1 MKRSK
6 HCIRTEKII
15 FFTNMWDC
23 DTVRSITISIENK
36 KAIERNV
43 PIVESLLQP
52 YKVDY
57 KKVVTYVDVY
67 VHKRL
72 VPVTAKMP
80 SNLSTCNGCDTSA

>member
-1 MKRSK
+1 M
-6 HCIRTEKII
+6 
-15 FFTNMWDC
+15 
-23 DTVRSITISIENK
+23 
-36 KAIERNV
+36 